1 MITQNEP
8 SRLELS
14 EEEMRSI
21 GERVVEM
28 LTNHWAGLAE
38 GPVGKTASRPALESA
53 LQESVPSAPQPI
65 DDVFRQLQDHVF
77 ANIAHVTHPRYF
89 AFVPGPSNFVSAMA
103 DALASGFNVF
113 AGTWLEASGPAQI
126 EMTTIDWLRDEIG
139 LPDSASVLF
148 VSGGSV
154 ANMTGIAAARHA
166 KQCDDSSRAVLY
178 CSDQT
183 HESVDKSFRILGF
196 RPELVR
202 RIKTDGDYRIDL
214 GELVDAVEADRAAD
228 LAPFCV
234 VGNAGTTN
242 TGAVDPLPELHQIC
256 TERDLWFHID
266 GAYGGAAVI
275 SPQSK
280 QTVAGIELADSVVID
295 PHKWLFQPYE
305 IGAILVRDGSLLP
318 RSFSSNAVYMQDVQG
333 AADEVDFA
341 DYGLQLTRGFRALK
355 LWMSIKLFGMDAFR
369 KAVARGIELAE
380 IAEALVRSH
389 DEFEVVT
396 AASLGCVTFR
406 YKRRGWDSD
415 QLNALNRRIVQ
426 RILDDDYA
434 FVTST
439 QLGDRTVL
447 RLCTINPRTSEED
460 LSETIRRLR
469 DFGVEESV

>member
-1 MITQNEP
+1 VITRNDL

-21 GERVVEM
+21 GDRVTAM
-28 LTNHWAGLAE
+28 LTDHWANLSE
-38 GPVGKTASRPALESA
+38 SSVGRTATRQELETALREPA
-53 LQESVPSAPQPI
+53 PSKPQPI
-65 DDVFRQLQDHVF
+65 DDVFRQLQEHVF
-77 ANIAHVTHPRYF
+77 SNIAHVTHPRYF

-126 EMTTIDWLRDEIG
+126 EMTTIDWLRDELG
-139 LPDSASVLF
+139 LPDSASGLF

-166 KQCDDSSRAVLY
+166 KRADDPNTAVLY

-183 HESVDKSFRILGF
+183 HVSVDKSFRILGF

-202 RIKTDGDYRIDL
+202 RIKTDENFRIDL
-214 GELVDAVEADRAAD
+214 GELAEAIDADRAAG

-242 TGAVDPLPELHQIC
+242 TGAVDPLHGLREIC
-256 TERDLWFHID
+256 AERDLWFHID

-275 SPQSK
+275 CPQAKAVVS
-280 QTVAGIELADSVVID
+280 GIELADSVVID

-305 IGAILVRDGSLLP
+305 IGAIFVRDGSLLP
-318 RSFSSNAVYMQDVQG
+318 RSFSSKAVYMQDAQG

-369 KAVARGIELAE
+369 EAVARGIELAE
-380 IAEALVRSH
+380 LAEEIVRSH
-389 DEFEVVT
+389 EAFEVVS

-406 YKRRGWDSD
+406 YAPPGWDSD
-415 QLNALNRRIVQ
+415 RMNELNRRIVK
-426 RILDDDYA
+426 RNLDDDYA

-447 RLCTINPRTSEED
+447 RLCTINPRTSDED
-460 LSETIRRLR
+460 LRETIRRLY
-469 DFGVEESV
+469 DLGVQESV